1 MVRWIAM
8 AISFAAAAVTAYW
21 AYGSFD
27 AIASPNN
34 DTAPGIFIVLGSVF
48 SLASLAA
55 VIGGIT
61 FFVLWPRFRD
71 RDPRPRRA
79 RRV

>member
-1 MVRWIAM
+1 MMRWIVM
-8 AISFAAAAVTAYW
+8 AFSFAAAAVTAYW
-21 AYGSFD
+21 AYASFH

-34 DTAPGIFIVLGSVF
+34 DTGPGIFIVMGSAF

-55 VIGGIT
+55 MIGGIV
-61 FFVLWPRFRD
+61 FLVLWPRFRD

-79 RRV
+79 RQI